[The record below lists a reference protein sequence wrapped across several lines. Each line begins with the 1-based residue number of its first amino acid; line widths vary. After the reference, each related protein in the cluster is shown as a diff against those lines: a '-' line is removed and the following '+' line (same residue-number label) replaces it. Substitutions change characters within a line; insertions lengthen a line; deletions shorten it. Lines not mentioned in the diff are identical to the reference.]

1 VSILGENEMRV
12 LLIADDNPEIR
23 ELYKEEFEGDGY
35 KVHTAADGNEAV
47 AKTRE
52 IRPDLVILDIG
63 MPEKDGLEVIGEI
76 SRLNGGTP
84 VIVNTAYPLFKMD
97 FRAYHATA
105 WIEKSGDISPLKS
118 AVRQLVQPALE
129 INSGEDDS

>member
-1 VSILGENEMRV
+1 MNV

-23 ELYKEEFEGDGY
+23 ELYQDEFEGDGY
-35 KVHTAADGNEAV
+35 TVHTAADGNEAV

-52 IRPDLVILDIG
+52 VRPDLVILDIG
-63 MPEKDGLEVIGEI
+63 MPERDGLEVIGEI

-97 FRAYHATA
+97 FRAHHATA
-105 WIEKSGDISPLKS
+105 WVEKTADLEPLKS
-118 AVRQLVQPALE
+118 AVRQLVQPTR
-129 INSGEDDS
+129 DSKKEG

>member
-1 VSILGENEMRV
+1 MNV

-23 ELYKEEFEGDGY
+23 ELYQDEFEGDGY
-35 KVHTAADGNEAV
+35 TVHTAADGNEAV

-52 IRPDLVILDIG
+52 VRPDLVILDIG
-63 MPEKDGLEVIGEI
+63 MPERDGLEVIGEI

-97 FRAYHATA
+97 FRAHHATA
-105 WIEKSGDISPLKS
+105 WVEKTADLEPLKS
-118 AVRQLVQPALE
+118 AVRQLVQPAH
-129 INSGEDDS
+129 DSKKEG